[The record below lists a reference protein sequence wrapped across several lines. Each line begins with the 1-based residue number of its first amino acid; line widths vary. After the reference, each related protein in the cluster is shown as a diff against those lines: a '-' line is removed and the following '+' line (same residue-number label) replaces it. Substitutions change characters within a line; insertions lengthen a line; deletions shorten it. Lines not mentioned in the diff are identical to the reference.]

1 MSEWAVQ
8 LDRVSFTY
16 EGTQR
21 EILHEVSLNVKPGE
35 FLTIVGPNGAGKS
48 TLVRTM
54 IGLNRPTSGRVL
66 VEGKDLSKLT
76 VAQLSR
82 TVGFLFQNP
91 DHQLFED
98 TVYREIAAGPV
109 NMGLP
114 EEQVDQIVK
123 ENMDFCSLTP
133 LAERA
138 PEDLSV
144 GEKKRTAVAAVMAMG
159 TNVIVFD
166 EPTTGQTWSNLKS
179 LLPVIERLNAQG
191 RTVIMITHNIDL
203 VVKYGARIAVVLDGR
218 IAFDGGREAL
228 FSNDD
233 LLKKAHLTKPAIF
246 DLSQRLS
253 KEYGIQPCFECEEL
267 TKQLME
273 MAAWQA

>member
-123 ENMDFCSLTP
+123 ENMDSCSLTP

-228 FSNDD
+228 FSNDE

>member
-1 MSEWAVQ
+1 M
-8 LDRVSFTY
+8 
-16 EGTQR
+16 
-21 EILHEVSLNVKPGE
+21 
-35 FLTIVGPNGAGKS
+35 
-48 TLVRTM
+48 
-54 IGLNRPTSGRVL
+54 
-66 VEGKDLSKLT
+66 
-76 VAQLSR
+76 
-82 TVGFLFQNP
+82 
-91 DHQLFED
+91 
-98 TVYREIAAGPV
+98 
-109 NMGLP
+109 
-114 EEQVDQIVK
+114 
-123 ENMDFCSLTP
+123 
-133 LAERA
+133 
-138 PEDLSV
+138 

-228 FSNDD
+228 FSNDE
-233 LLKKAHLTKPAIF
+233 LLKKAHLSKPAIF

>member
-114 EEQVDQIVK
+114 EEQVAQIVK
-123 ENMDFCSLTP
+123 ENMDYCSLTP

>member
-144 GEKKRTAVAAVMAMG
+144 GEKKRTAVAAVGSDDGSKVWFNGREILASNTSRG
-159 TNVIVFD
+159 AVRGQDRANVTLMTGWNVVLLKVTQGDGGWGFYFD
-166 EPTTGQTWSNLKS
+166 LLDPATGQPL
-179 LLPVIERLNAQG
+179 E
-191 RTVIMITHNIDL
+191 DL
-203 VVKYGARIAVVLDGR
+203 VYSPTP
-218 IAFDGGREAL
+218 GGRL
-228 FSNDD
+228 
-233 LLKKAHLTKPAIF
+233 
-246 DLSQRLS
+246 
-253 KEYGIQPCFECEEL
+253 
-267 TKQLME
+267 
-273 MAAWQA
+273 

>member
-114 EEQVDQIVK
+114 EEQVVQIVK

-228 FSNDD
+228 FSNDE

>member
-16 EGTQR
+16 EGMQR

-123 ENMDFCSLTP
+123 ENMDFCSLMP

-203 VVKYGARIAVVLDGR
+203 VVKYGARITVVLDGR

-228 FSNDD
+228 FSNDE

>member
-123 ENMDFCSLTP
+123 ENMDFCSLKP

-228 FSNDD
+228 FSNDE